1 MKLDPWQWFKVF
13 PGLFVAPR
21 PEPVQ
26 QAERIVTV
34 QRRVVLPVRIGV
46 LAAALYF
53 VFSSGWYSQSPDTE
67 MVVLQTLRGFF
78 PVYIACNV
86 IAAIFFFSW
95 ERFPPGIFQWI
106 TFVLG
111 LLDGLFIA
119 GLVLITEGSASM
131 AFWVFPILIVLNALS
146 IPLAMP
152 QIVLNLLLSV
162 FYVGACFLYVDIIES
177 QSQNQNAPLYVP
189 GLAPPHASTETN
201 TVPSRGQ
208 APNKPMI
215 AQPQSQNQTTS
226 IFMPGQSSSHSQPP
240 HKPYTPPPAQ
250 LEDTLPAESFVLQ
263 VFVLLLLTFCCYGVQ
278 ALAERQRRELEEARE
293 FAVRESQLH
302 SAGRLAAEF
311 AHQIKNPLAVITNAA
326 YSLQRS
332 IAENKNSAAQQI
344 EIIREEVARA
354 DRVITQIMGYAEL
367 SEGRVEK
374 LDVIPELERAI
385 GQVFPSAVP
394 TDIKIHRKFAS
405 HFPPLLMQRNHLAEI
420 FVNLLSNAR
429 DALGKSGNIYI
440 QADCF
445 PNYTIQVSIRDDGRG
460 IPPDK
465 ITRIFEAYYTTKTKG
480 SGLGLA
486 IVKHNTDLYGGNI
499 RVKSEV
505 GKGAEFIL
513 TFPAKA
519 IVNIRK

>member
-1 MKLDPWQWFKVF
+1 VDVNL
-13 PGLFVAPR
+13 
-21 PEPVQ
+21 
-26 QAERIVTV
+26 
-34 QRRVVLPVRIGV
+34 
-46 LAAALYF
+46 
-53 VFSSGWYSQSPDTE
+53 SQ
-67 MVVLQTLRGFF
+67 
-78 PVYIACNV
+78 
-86 IAAIFFFSW
+86 
-95 ERFPPGIFQWI
+95 
-106 TFVLG
+106 
-111 LLDGLFIA
+111 
-119 GLVLITEGSASM
+119 
-131 AFWVFPILIVLNALS
+131 
-146 IPLAMP
+146 
-152 QIVLNLLLSV
+152 
-162 FYVGACFLYVDIIES
+162 S
-177 QSQNQNAPLYVP
+177 QSQNAPILVP
-189 GLAPPHASTETN
+189 PPPHLSTETN
-201 TVPSRGQ
+201 SV
-208 APNKPMI
+208 A
-215 AQPQSQNQTTS
+215 
-226 IFMPGQSSSHSQPP
+226 SHSQPSHAP
-240 HKPYTPPPAQ
+240 APATPHASAETNAVASHGQASHKPIPQGPPPPSPP
-250 LEDTLPAESFVLQ
+250 EDTLPAESFVLQ

-344 EIIREEVARA
+344 EIIQEEVARA

-374 LDVIPELERAI
+374 LDIIPELERAVS
-385 GQVFPSAVP
+385 QVFPAAVP

-429 DALGKSGNIYI
+429 DVLGKSGNIYI
-440 QADCF
+440 KADCGSD
-445 PNYTIQVSIRDDGRG
+445 YTIEVSIRDDGRG

-465 ITRIFEAYYTTKTKG
+465 MTRIFEAYYTTKTKG

-513 TFPAKA
+513 TFPARA
-519 IVNIRK
+519 IVNLHK